1 MQPSGSP
8 WFCEPALREAA
19 EREAALPPEQ
29 RRYEPVL
36 RAYEALSALR
46 PTTLEGQRA
55 QRELLDGLFGLVCA
69 EGL

>member
-1 MQPSGSP
+1 MQRSEP

-36 RAYEALSALR
+36 RAHEALSALR
-46 PTTLEGQRA
+46 PSTLEGQRA
-55 QRELLDGLFGLVCA
+55 ARELIDQLYGLVCA

>member
-1 MQPSGSP
+1 MTGAP

-19 EREAALPPEQ
+19 EREAAMPPEE

-36 RAYEALSALR
+36 RAHEALTALR
-46 PTTLEGQRA
+46 PSTLEGQRA
-55 QRELLDGLFGLVCA
+55 QRELLDQLYGLVCA